1 MSSRDLPSF
10 LLMQNPIQDYDWGS
24 HDALTALFGI
34 PNPTGKPQAELW
46 MGAHP
51 NGCSEVTLAGRVQK
65 LSVVIDAAPA
75 AALGEAT
82 RARFGSLPFLF
93 KVLCA
98 EKALSIQ
105 VHPSKAQAEAGFARE
120 EAAGIDPKA
129 SNRNY
134 KDPNHKPELVFALT
148 PYQAMNGF
156 RAIPAILALF
166 ERIKLASIADLVA
179 ALATNQNEGGLQ
191 HFFHQLLILT
201 GARKEAA
208 LAALQAYATD
218 HQDEETFALITSLA
232 AQYPGD
238 VGLFSPLL
246 LNVVTLKPG
255 QAMFLDACTPH
266 AYVRGTG
273 LEIMAN
279 SDNVLRAGLTPK
291 YIDVAELLDCTRCQP
306 KPDDQI
312 LLAPRCE
319 GMTGNTVQHFDVPVP
334 DFTFSVYP
342 AGEHALTTASAEI
355 LFAIDGTVTLKQGGE
370 TLRLEKGQSAFVP
383 AATGHYQL
391 LAEGRVARA
400 GNRCQDVPPAQ
411 VSMTA

>member
-1 MSSRDLPSF
+1 MSSSDLPSF
-10 LLMQNPIQDYDWGS
+10 LLMQNPIQGYDWGS
-24 HDALTALFGI
+24 HDSLTTLFGI
-34 PNPTGKPQAELW
+34 ANPQGKPQAELW

-51 NGCSEVTLAGRVQK
+51 NGCSDVVVAGQTQK
-65 LSVVIDAAPA
+65 LSTLIERAPA
-75 AALGEAT
+75 AVLGEAT
-82 RARFGSLPFLF
+82 LARFGSLPFLF

-105 VHPSKAQAEAGFARE
+105 VHPSKAQAETGFAKE
-120 EAAGIDPKA
+120 EAAGIDAKA
-129 SNRNY
+129 ANRNY

-166 ERIKLASIADLVA
+166 ERVNLAVIAELTA
-179 ALATNQNEGGLQ
+179 ALAASQNEAGLQ
-191 HFFHQLLILT
+191 HFFHQLLVLE
-201 GARKEAA
+201 GARKEEA
-208 LAALQAYATD
+208 LAGLLAFASE

-291 YIDVAELLDCTRCQP
+291 YIDVTELLDCTRCLA

-312 LLAPRCE
+312 LLAPHVE
-319 GMTGNTVQHFDVPVP
+319 GMVQHFEVPVP

-342 AGEHALTTASAEI
+342 AGEHQLTTTSAEI
-355 LFAIDGTVTLKQGGE
+355 LFAIDATVILKRGDE
-370 TLRLEKGQSAFVP
+370 TLRLEKGQSAFIP
-383 AATGHYQL
+383 AATGSYQL

-400 GNRCQDVPPAQ
+400 GNR
-411 VSMTA
+411 S

>member
-10 LLMQNPIQDYDWGS
+10 LLMQNPIQGYDWGS
-24 HDALTALFGI
+24 HDALTTLFGI
-34 PNPTGKPQAELW
+34 PNPAGKPQAELW

-51 NGCSEVTLAGRVQK
+51 NGCSEVTLAGDVQK
-65 LSVVIDAAPA
+65 LSTLIESAPA
-75 AALGEAT
+75 AVLGDAT
-82 RARFGSLPFLF
+82 VARFGSLPFLF

-105 VHPSKAQAEAGFARE
+105 VHPSKAQAEAGFAKE
-120 EAAGIDPKA
+120 EAAGIDIKA
-129 SNRNY
+129 ANRNY

-166 ERIKLASIADLVA
+166 DAMALPALAELTA
-179 ALATNQNEGGLQ
+179 ALRQSQDEAGLQ
-191 HFFHQLLILT
+191 HFFHQMLILD
-201 GARKEAA
+201 GARKEEA
-208 LAALQAYATD
+208 LTGLLAYAAAR
-218 HQDEETFALITSLA
+218 QDDETFALITSLA

-246 LNVVTLKPG
+246 LNVVTLQPG
-255 QAMFLDACTPH
+255 QAMYLDACTPH

-291 YIDVAELLDCTRCQP
+291 YIDVAELLDCTRFVA

-312 LLAPRCE
+312 LLDPSVDSA
-319 GMTGNTVQHFDVPVP
+319 VQHFRVPVP

-342 AGEHALTTASAEI
+342 AGGHQLITTSAEI
-355 LFAIDGTVTLKQGGE
+355 LFAIDDTVTLQQGE
-370 TLRLEKGQSAFVP
+370 QSLRLEKGQSAFVP
-383 AATGHYQL
+383 AATGSYHL

-400 GNRCQDVPPAQ
+400 GNRC
-411 VSMTA
+411 

>member
-10 LLMQNPIQDYDWGS
+10 LLMQNPIQGYDWGS
-24 HDALTALFGI
+24 HDALTTLFGI
-34 PNPTGKPQAELW
+34 PNPAGKPQAELW

-51 NGCSEVTLAGRVQK
+51 NGCSEVTLAGNVQR
-65 LSVVIDAAPA
+65 LSTLIERAPA
-75 AALGEAT
+75 AVLGDAT
-82 RARFGSLPFLF
+82 VARFGSLPFLF

-105 VHPSKAQAEAGFARE
+105 VHPSKAQAEAGFAKE

-129 SNRNY
+129 ANRNY

-166 ERIKLASIADLVA
+166 DRMGLP
-179 ALATNQNEGGLQ
+179 ALAELTEALRQSQDEAGLQ
-191 HFFHQLLILT
+191 HFFHQLLVLEGT
-201 GARKEAA
+201 RKDEA
-208 LAALQAYATD
+208 LVGLLAYAAQ

-246 LNVVTLKPG
+246 LNVVTLQPG

-291 YIDVAELLDCTRCQP
+291 YIDVAELLDCTRCLP

-312 LLAPRCE
+312 LLAPHLE
-319 GMTGNTVQHFDVPVP
+319 GAVQHFEVPVP

-355 LFAIDGTVTLKQGGE
+355 LFAIDGTVTLQQGE
-370 TLRLEKGQSAFVP
+370 QSLRLEKGQSAFVP
-383 AATGHYQL
+383 AATGHYRL

-400 GNRCQDVPPAQ
+400 GNRC
-411 VSMTA
+411 

>member
-10 LLMQNPIQDYDWGS
+10 LSMQNPIQGYDWGS
-24 HDALTALFGI
+24 HDALTTLFGI
-34 PNPTGKPQAELW
+34 PNPAGKPQAELW

-51 NGCSEVTLAGRVQK
+51 NGCSEVVLAGQTQK
-65 LSVVIDAAPA
+65 LSTLIESAPA
-75 AALGEAT
+75 AVLGEAT
-82 RARFGSLPFLF
+82 QTRFGSLPFLF

-105 VHPSKAQAEAGFARE
+105 VHPSKAQAEAGFAKE
-120 EAAGIDPKA
+120 EAAGISPKA
-129 SNRNY
+129 ANRNY

-166 ERIKLASIADLVA
+166 ERVKLPALAELVA
-179 ALATNQNEGGLQ
+179 ALAASQNEAGLQ
-191 HFFHQLLILT
+191 HFFHQLLVLE
-201 GARKEAA
+201 GARKEEA
-208 LAALQAYATD
+208 LAGLLAFAAT

-246 LNVVTLKPG
+246 LNVVTLQPG
-255 QAMFLDACTPH
+255 QAMYLDACTPH

-291 YIDVAELLDCTRCQP
+291 YIDVAELLDCTRCLP

-312 LLAPRCE
+312 LLAPRQE
-319 GMTGNTVQHFDVPVP
+319 GAVQHFEVPVP

-342 AGEHALTTASAEI
+342 AGEHQLTTASAEI
-355 LFAIDGTVTLKQGGE
+355 LFAIDEAVILKRGDD
-370 TLRLEKGQSAFVP
+370 TLRLEKGQSAFIP
-383 AATGHYQL
+383 AATGRYQL

-400 GNRCQDVPPAQ
+400 GNRC
-411 VSMTA
+411 

>member
-10 LLMQNPIQDYDWGS
+10 LSMQNPIQGYDWGS
-24 HDALTALFGI
+24 HDALTTLFGI
-34 PNPTGKPQAELW
+34 PNPAGKPQAELW

-51 NGCSEVTLAGRVQK
+51 NGCSEVVLAGQAQK
-65 LSVVIDAAPA
+65 LSTLIENTPA
-75 AALGEAT
+75 AVLGEAT
-82 RARFGSLPFLF
+82 QARFGSLPFLF

-105 VHPSKAQAEAGFARE
+105 VHPSKAQAEAGFAKE
-120 EAAGIDPKA
+120 EAAGISSKA
-129 SNRNY
+129 ANRNY

-166 ERIKLASIADLVA
+166 ERIKLSALAELVA
-179 ALATNQNEGGLQ
+179 ALAASQNEAGLQ
-191 HFFHQLLILT
+191 HFFHQLLVLE
-201 GARKEAA
+201 GARKEEA
-208 LAALQAYATD
+208 LAGLLAYAGE

-246 LNVVTLKPG
+246 LNVVTLQPG
-255 QAMFLDACTPH
+255 QAMYLDACTPH

-291 YIDVAELLDCTRCQP
+291 YIDVAELLACTR
-306 KPDDQI
+306 
-312 LLAPRCE
+312 
-319 GMTGNTVQHFDVPVP
+319 
-334 DFTFSVYP
+334 
-342 AGEHALTTASAEI
+342 
-355 LFAIDGTVTLKQGGE
+355 
-370 TLRLEKGQSAFVP
+370 
-383 AATGHYQL
+383 
-391 LAEGRVARA
+391 
-400 GNRCQDVPPAQ
+400 
-411 VSMTA
+411 

>member
-10 LLMQNPIQDYDWGS
+10 LLMQNPIQGYDWGS
-24 HDALTALFGI
+24 HDALTTLFGI
-34 PNPTGKPQAELW
+34 PNPAGKPQAELW

-51 NGCSEVTLAGRVQK
+51 NGCSEVVLAGDVQK
-65 LSVVIDAAPA
+65 LSTLRERAPA
-75 AALGEAT
+75 AVLGEAT
-82 RARFGSLPFLF
+82 QARFGSLPFLF

-120 EAAGIDPKA
+120 EAAGIDIKA

-166 ERIKLASIADLVA
+166 ERVKLATIADLVA
-179 ALATNQNEGGLQ
+179 ALAANQNEAGLQ

-201 GARKEAA
+201 GPRKEDA
-208 LAALQAYATD
+208 LAGLLAYAAA
-218 HQDEETFALITSLA
+218 HQDEETFALVTSLA

-246 LNVVTLKPG
+246 LNVVTLQPG
-255 QAMFLDACTPH
+255 QAMYLDACTPH

-291 YIDVAELLDCTRCQP
+291 YIDVAELLDCTRCLA

-312 LLAPRCE
+312 LLSPRME
-319 GMTGNTVQHFDVPVP
+319 GAVQHYDVPVP

-355 LFAIDGTVTLKQGGE
+355 LFAIDGTVILQQGKQS
-370 TLRLEKGQSAFVP
+370 LRLEKGQSAFIP
-383 AATGHYQL
+383 ATTGSYQL

-400 GNRCQDVPPAQ
+400 GNRC
-411 VSMTA
+411 

>member
-1 MSSRDLPSF
+1 MSSSDLPSF
-10 LLMQNPIQDYDWGS
+10 LLMQNPIQGYDWGS
-24 HDALTALFGI
+24 HDSLTTLFGI
-34 PNPTGKPQAELW
+34 PNPQDKPQAELW

-51 NGCSEVTLAGRVQK
+51 NGCSEVTLAGSVQK
-65 LSVVIDAAPA
+65 LSSVIDRAPA
-75 AALGEAT
+75 SALGEAT
-82 RARFGSLPFLF
+82 LARFGSLPFLF

-105 VHPSKAQAEAGFARE
+105 VHPSKAQAEAGFAKE
-120 EAAGIDPKA
+120 EAAGIDIKA

-166 ERIKLASIADLVA
+166 ERVNLAAITDLTA
-179 ALATNQNEGGLQ
+179 ALAASQNEAGLQ
-191 HFFHQLLILT
+191 HFFHQLLVLE
-201 GARKEAA
+201 GARKEEA
-208 LAALQAYATD
+208 LAGLLTYAAA

-246 LNVVTLKPG
+246 LNVVTLEPG

-291 YIDVAELLDCTRCQP
+291 YIDVAELLDCTRCLP

-312 LLAPRCE
+312 LLSPRCD
-319 GMTGNTVQHFDVPVP
+319 GAVQHFDVPVL

-342 AGEHALTTASAEI
+342 AGEHQLTTTSAEI
-355 LFAIDGTVTLKQGGE
+355 LFAIDDTVTLKQGE
-370 TLRLEKGQSAFVP
+370 QSLRLEKGQSAFIP
-383 AATGHYQL
+383 AATGSYQL

-400 GNRCQDVPPAQ
+400 GNR
-411 VSMTA
+411 S

>member
-10 LLMQNPIQDYDWGS
+10 LLMQNPIQGYDWGS
-24 HDALTALFGI
+24 HDALTTLFGI
-34 PNPTGKPQAELW
+34 PNPAGKPQAELW

-51 NGCSEVTLAGRVQK
+51 NGCSEVVLAGDVQK
-65 LSVVIDAAPA
+65 LSTLINSAPA
-75 AALGEAT
+75 AVLGDAT
-82 RARFGSLPFLF
+82 QARFGSLPFLF

-120 EAAGIDPKA
+120 EAAGIDIKA

-166 ERIKLASIADLVA
+166 ERVKLATIADLVA
-179 ALATNQNEGGLQ
+179 ALAANQHEAGLQ

-201 GARKEAA
+201 GPRKEEA
-208 LAALQAYATD
+208 LAGLLAYAAA
-218 HQDEETFALITSLA
+218 HQDEETFALVTSLA

-246 LNVVTLKPG
+246 LNVVTLQPG
-255 QAMFLDACTPH
+255 QAMYLDACTPH

-291 YIDVAELLDCTRCQP
+291 YIDVAELLDCTRCLP

-312 LLAPRCE
+312 LLSPRME
-319 GMTGNTVQHFDVPVP
+319 GAVQHYDVPVP

-355 LFAIDGTVTLKQGGE
+355 LFTIDGTVILQQGKQS
-370 TLRLEKGQSAFVP
+370 LRLEKGQSAFIP
-383 AATGHYQL
+383 ATTGSYQL

-400 GNRCQDVPPAQ
+400 GNRC
-411 VSMTA
+411 

>member
-10 LLMQNPIQDYDWGS
+10 LLMQNPIQGYDWGS
-24 HDALTALFGI
+24 HDALTTLFGI
-34 PNPTGKPQAELW
+34 PNPAGKPQAELW

-51 NGCSEVTLAGRVQK
+51 NGCSEVTLAGDVQK
-65 LSVVIDAAPA
+65 LSTLIESAPDAV
-75 AALGEAT
+75 LGDAT
-82 RARFGSLPFLF
+82 VARFGSLPFLF

-105 VHPSKAQAEAGFARE
+105 VHPSKAQAEAGFAKE
-120 EAAGIDPKA
+120 EAAGIDIKA
-129 SNRNY
+129 ANRNY

-166 ERIKLASIADLVA
+166 DAMALPALAELTA
-179 ALATNQNEGGLQ
+179 ALRQSQDEAGLQ
-191 HFFHQLLILT
+191 HFFHQMLILD

-208 LAALQAYATD
+208 LAGLLAYAAARPD
-218 HQDEETFALITSLA
+218 DETFALITSLA

-255 QAMFLDACTPH
+255 QAMYLDACTPH

-291 YIDVAELLDCTRCQP
+291 YIDVVELLDCTRCLP

-312 LLAPRCE
+312 LLAPHLE
-319 GMTGNTVQHFDVPVP
+319 GAVQHFEVPVP

-355 LFAIDGTVTLKQGGE
+355 LFAIDGTVTLQQGE
-370 TLRLEKGQSAFVP
+370 QSLRLEKGQSAFVP
-383 AATGHYQL
+383 AATGSYQL

-400 GNRCQDVPPAQ
+400 GNRC
-411 VSMTA
+411 

>member
-1 MSSRDLPSF
+1 MSSSDLPSF
-10 LLMQNPIQDYDWGS
+10 LLMQNPIQGYDWGS
-24 HDALTALFGI
+24 HDSLTTLFGI
-34 PNPTGKPQAELW
+34 PNPQGKPQAELW

-51 NGCSEVTLAGRVQK
+51 NGCSEVTLAGSMQK
-65 LSVVIDAAPA
+65 LSTVIDRAPA
-75 AALGEAT
+75 TVLGEAT
-82 RARFGSLPFLF
+82 LARFGSLPFLF

-105 VHPSKAQAEAGFARE
+105 VHPSKAQAEAGFAKE
-120 EAAGIDPKA
+120 EAAGIDIKA

-166 ERIKLASIADLVA
+166 EQVNLATIADLTA
-179 ALATNQNEGGLQ
+179 ALAASQNEAGLQ
-191 HFFHQLLILT
+191 HFFHQLLVLE
-201 GARKEAA
+201 GARKDEA
-208 LAALQAYATD
+208 LEGLLTYAAA

-246 LNVVTLKPG
+246 LNVVTLEPG

-291 YIDVAELLDCTRCQP
+291 YIDVAELLDCTRCLP

-312 LLAPRCE
+312 LLSPRCD
-319 GMTGNTVQHFDVPVP
+319 GAVQHFEVPVP

-342 AGEHALTTASAEI
+342 AGEHQLTTASAEI
-355 LFAIDGTVTLKQGGE
+355 LFAIDDTVTLKQGE
-370 TLRLEKGQSAFVP
+370 QSLRLEKGQSAFIP
-383 AATGHYQL
+383 AATGNYQL

-400 GNRCQDVPPAQ
+400 GNRC
-411 VSMTA
+411 

>member
-10 LLMQNPIQDYDWGS
+10 LLMQNPIQGYDWGS
-24 HDALTALFGI
+24 HDALTTLFGI
-34 PNPTGKPQAELW
+34 PNPAGKPQAELW

-51 NGCSEVTLAGRVQK
+51 NGCSEVTLAGNVQR
-65 LSVVIDAAPA
+65 LSTLIERAPA
-75 AALGEAT
+75 AVLGDAT
-82 RARFGSLPFLF
+82 VARFGSLPFLF

-105 VHPSKAQAEAGFARE
+105 VHPSKAQAEAGFAKE

-129 SNRNY
+129 ANRNY

-166 ERIKLASIADLVA
+166 GRMGLP
-179 ALATNQNEGGLQ
+179 ALAELTEALRQSQDEAGLQ
-191 HFFHQLLILT
+191 HFFHQLLVLEGT
-201 GARKEAA
+201 RKEEA
-208 LAALQAYATD
+208 LAGLLAYAAA

-246 LNVVTLKPG
+246 LNVVTLQPG
-255 QAMFLDACTPH
+255 QAMYLDACTPH

-291 YIDVAELLDCTRCQP
+291 YIDVAELLDCTRCLP

-312 LLAPRCE
+312 LLAPHLD
-319 GMTGNTVQHFDVPVP
+319 GAVQHFEVPVP

-355 LFAIDGTVTLKQGGE
+355 LFAIDGTVTLQQGE
-370 TLRLEKGQSAFVP
+370 QSLRLEKGQSAFVP
-383 AATGHYQL
+383 AATGHYRL

-400 GNRCQDVPPAQ
+400 GNRC
-411 VSMTA
+411 

>member
-10 LLMQNPIQDYDWGS
+10 LSMQNPIQGYDWGS
-24 HDALTALFGI
+24 HDALTTLFGI
-34 PNPTGKPQAELW
+34 PNPAGKPQAELW

-51 NGCSEVTLAGRVQK
+51 NGCSEVVLAGQAQK
-65 LSVVIDAAPA
+65 LSTLIENTPA
-75 AALGEAT
+75 AVLGEAT
-82 RARFGSLPFLF
+82 QARFGSLPFLF

-105 VHPSKAQAEAGFARE
+105 VHPSKAQAEAGFAKE
-120 EAAGIDPKA
+120 EAAGISPKA
-129 SNRNY
+129 ANRNY

-166 ERIKLASIADLVA
+166 ERVKLPALAELVA
-179 ALATNQNEGGLQ
+179 ALAASQNEAGLQ
-191 HFFHQLLILT
+191 HFFHQLLVLE
-201 GARKEAA
+201 GARKEEA
-208 LAALQAYATD
+208 LAGLLAFAAA

-246 LNVVTLKPG
+246 LNVVTLQPG
-255 QAMFLDACTPH
+255 QAMYLDACTPH

-291 YIDVAELLDCTRCQP
+291 YIDVAELLDCTRCLP

-312 LLAPRCE
+312 LLAPRME
-319 GMTGNTVQHFDVPVP
+319 GAVQHFEVPVP

-342 AGEHALTTASAEI
+342 AGEHQLTTASAEI
-355 LFAIDGTVTLKQGGE
+355 LFAIDEAVILKRGDD
-370 TLRLEKGQSAFVP
+370 TLRLEKGQSAFIP
-383 AATGHYQL
+383 AATGRYQL

-400 GNRCQDVPPAQ
+400 GNRC
-411 VSMTA
+411 

>member
-1 MSSRDLPSF
+1 
-10 LLMQNPIQDYDWGS
+10 MQNPIQGYDWGS
-24 HDALTALFGI
+24 HDALTTLFGI
-34 PNPTGKPQAELW
+34 PNPAGKPQAELW

-51 NGCSEVTLAGRVQK
+51 NGCSEVVLAGDVQK
-65 LSVVIDAAPA
+65 LSTLINSAPA
-75 AALGEAT
+75 AVLGDAT
-82 RARFGSLPFLF
+82 QARFGSLPFLF

-120 EAAGIDPKA
+120 EAAGIDIKA

-166 ERIKLASIADLVA
+166 ERVKLATIADLVA
-179 ALATNQNEGGLQ
+179 ALAANQNEAGLQ

-201 GARKEAA
+201 GPRKEDA
-208 LAALQAYATD
+208 LAGLLAYAAA
-218 HQDEETFALITSLA
+218 HQDEETFALVTSLA

-246 LNVVTLKPG
+246 LNVVTLQPG
-255 QAMFLDACTPH
+255 QAMYLDACTPH

-291 YIDVAELLDCTRCQP
+291 YIDVAELLDCTRCLA

-312 LLAPRCE
+312 LLSPRME
-319 GMTGNTVQHFDVPVP
+319 GAVQHYDVPVP

-355 LFAIDGTVTLKQGGE
+355 LFAIDGTVILQQGKQS
-370 TLRLEKGQSAFVP
+370 LRLEKGQSAFIP
-383 AATGHYQL
+383 ATTGSYQL

-400 GNRCQDVPPAQ
+400 GNRC
-411 VSMTA
+411 

>member
-1 MSSRDLPSF
+1 MSSSVLPSF
-10 LLMQNPIQDYDWGS
+10 LLMQNPIQGYDWGS
-24 HDALTALFGI
+24 HDSLTTLFGI
-34 PNPTGKPQAELW
+34 PNPEGKPQAELW

-51 NGCSEVTLAGRVQK
+51 NGCSEITCGDQVQK
-65 LSVVIDAAPA
+65 LSTLIDSAPA
-75 AALGEAT
+75 AVLGEAT
-82 RARFGSLPFLF
+82 LARFGSLPFLF

-105 VHPSKAQAEAGFARE
+105 VHPSKAQAETGFAKE

-129 SNRNY
+129 ANRNY

-156 RAIPAILALF
+156 RSIPAILVLF
-166 ERIKLASIADLVA
+166 ERVKLAAIADLTG
-179 ALATNQNEGGLQ
+179 ALATAHAANQGEAGLQ
-191 HFFHQLLILT
+191 HFFQQLLMLE
-201 GARKEAA
+201 GVRKEAA
-208 LAALQAYATD
+208 LTDLLAYANE

-246 LNVVTLKPG
+246 LNVVTLQPG

-291 YIDVAELLDCTRCQP
+291 YIDVAELLDCTRCLP

-312 LLAPRCE
+312 LLAPHRE
-319 GMTGNTVQHFDVPVP
+319 GAVQHFEVPVP

-355 LFAIDGTVTLKQGGE
+355 LFAIDGPVILKRGDN
-370 TLRLEKGQSAFVP
+370 TLRLEKGQSAFIP
-383 AATGHYQL
+383 AATGSYQL

-400 GNRCQDVPPAQ
+400 GNRY
-411 VSMTA
+411 

>member
-1 MSSRDLPSF
+1 MSCRDLPSLLPPF
-10 LLMQNPIQDYDWGS
+10 LLMKNPIQGYDWGS
-24 HDALTALFGI
+24 RDALTKLFGI
-34 PNPTGKPQAELW
+34 PNPDGKPQAELW

-51 NGCSEVTLAGRVQK
+51 NGCSEVQVNSGTQTLSALIGC
-65 LSVVIDAAPA
+65 DPA
-75 AALGEAT
+75 AALGEST
-82 RARFGSLPFLF
+82 LARFGSLPFLF

-105 VHPSKAQAEAGFARE
+105 VHPSKSQAELGFAKE
-120 EAAGIDPKA
+120 QAAGIDPKA
-129 SNRNY
+129 GNRNY

-166 ERIKLASIADLVA
+166 ERAKLAAIAALVADLA
-179 ALATNQNEGGLQ
+179 AAHAANQGEAGLQ
-191 HFFHQLLILT
+191 LFFHQLLILD
-201 GARKEAA
+201 GAPKEQA
-208 LAALQAYATD
+208 LAELLAFAAN
-218 HQDEETFALITSLA
+218 HQDEETFALVTSLSV
-232 AQYPGD
+232 QYPGD

-246 LNVVTLKPG
+246 LNVVTLQPG
-255 QAMFLDACTPH
+255 EAMFLDACTPH

-291 YIDVAELLDCTRCQP
+291 YIDVAELLDCTRCVA

-312 LLAPRCE
+312 LLSPRLE
-319 GMTGNTVQHFDVPVP
+319 GMTGNMVQHFDVPVP

-342 AGEHALTTASAEI
+342 AGEHQLTTVSAEI
-355 LFAIDGTVTLKQGGE
+355 LFAIDGTVTLKQGDNA
-370 TLRLEKGQSAFVP
+370 LRLDKGQSAFIP

-391 LAEGRVARA
+391 LSEGRVARA
-400 GNRCQDVPPAQ
+400 GNRC
-411 VSMTA
+411 

>member
-1 MSSRDLPSF
+1 MSSSDLPSF
-10 LLMQNPIQDYDWGS
+10 LLMQNPIQGYDWGS
-24 HDALTALFGI
+24 HDSLTTLFGI
-34 PNPTGKPQAELW
+34 ANPQGKPQAELW

-51 NGCSEVTLAGRVQK
+51 NGCSDVVVAGQTQK
-65 LSVVIDAAPA
+65 LSTLIDRAPA
-75 AALGEAT
+75 AVLGEAT
-82 RARFGSLPFLF
+82 LARFGSLPFLF

-105 VHPSKAQAEAGFARE
+105 VHPSKAQAEAGFAKE
-120 EAAGIDPKA
+120 EAAGIDAKA
-129 SNRNY
+129 ANRNY

-166 ERIKLASIADLVA
+166 ERVNLPAIAELTA
-179 ALATNQNEGGLQ
+179 ALAASQNEAGLQ
-191 HFFHQLLILT
+191 HFFHQLLVLE
-201 GARKEAA
+201 GARKEEA
-208 LAALQAYATD
+208 LAGLLAFASE

-291 YIDVAELLDCTRCQP
+291 YIDVAELLDCTRCLA

-312 LLAPRCE
+312 LLAPHVE
-319 GMTGNTVQHFDVPVP
+319 GTVQHFEVPVP

-342 AGEHALTTASAEI
+342 AGEHQLTTASAEI
-355 LFAIDGTVTLKQGGE
+355 LFAIDATVILKQGE
-370 TLRLEKGQSAFVP
+370 QSLRLEKGQSAFIP
-383 AATGHYQL
+383 AATGSYQL

-400 GNRCQDVPPAQ
+400 GNR
-411 VSMTA
+411 S

>member
-10 LLMQNPIQDYDWGS
+10 LLMQNPIQGYDWGS
-24 HDALTALFGI
+24 HDALTTLFGI
-34 PNPTGKPQAELW
+34 PNPAGKPQAELW

-51 NGCSEVTLAGRVQK
+51 NGCSEVTLAGDVQK
-65 LSVVIDAAPA
+65 LSTLIESAPA
-75 AALGEAT
+75 AVLGDAT
-82 RARFGSLPFLF
+82 VARFGSLPFLF

-105 VHPSKAQAEAGFARE
+105 VHPSKAQAEAGFAKE
-120 EAAGIDPKA
+120 EAAGIPIKA
-129 SNRNY
+129 GNRNY

-166 ERIKLASIADLVA
+166 ERVKLATIADLVA
-179 ALATNQNEGGLQ
+179 ALAANQHEAGLQ

-201 GARKEAA
+201 GPRKEDA
-208 LAALQAYATD
+208 LAGLLAYAAA
-218 HQDEETFALITSLA
+218 HQDEETFALVTSLA

-246 LNVVTLKPG
+246 LNVVTLQPG
-255 QAMFLDACTPH
+255 QAMYLDACTPH

-291 YIDVAELLDCTRCQP
+291 YIDVAELLDCTRCLA

-312 LLAPRCE
+312 LLSPRME
-319 GMTGNTVQHFDVPVP
+319 GAVQHYDVPVP

-355 LFAIDGTVTLKQGGE
+355 LFAIDGTVILQQGKQS
-370 TLRLEKGQSAFVP
+370 LRLEKGQSAFIP
-383 AATGHYQL
+383 AATGSYQL

-400 GNRCQDVPPAQ
+400 GNRC
-411 VSMTA
+411 

>member
-1 MSSRDLPSF
+1 MSSSDLPSF
-10 LLMQNPIQDYDWGS
+10 LLMQNPIQGYDWGS
-24 HDALTALFGI
+24 HDSLTTLFGI
-34 PNPTGKPQAELW
+34 PNPQSKPQAELW
-46 MGAHP
+46 MGTHP
-51 NGCSEVTLAGRVQK
+51 NGCSEVTLAGSAQK
-65 LSVVIDAAPA
+65 LSTLIDAAPA
-75 AALGEAT
+75 AALGDAT
-82 RARFGSLPFLF
+82 LARFGSLPFLF

-105 VHPSKAQAEAGFARE
+105 VHPSKAQAEAGFAKE
-120 EAAGIDPKA
+120 EAAGIDIKA

-156 RAIPAILALF
+156 RAIPAILTLFDRMALPA
-166 ERIKLASIADLVA
+166 LADLTA
-179 ALATNQNEGGLQ
+179 ALRQSQDEAGLQ
-191 HFFHQLLILT
+191 HFFHQLLILC
-201 GARKEAA
+201 GERKDEA
-208 LAALQAYATD
+208 LAGLLAYAAA

-246 LNVVTLKPG
+246 LNVVTLQPG

-291 YIDVAELLDCTRCQP
+291 YIDVAELLDCTRCLP

-312 LLAPRCE
+312 LLAPRCD
-319 GMTGNTVQHFDVPVP
+319 GAVQHFDVPVP

-342 AGEHALTTASAEI
+342 AGEHQLTTASAEI
-355 LFAIDGTVTLKQGGE
+355 LFAIDGTVILKQGE
-370 TLRLEKGQSAFVP
+370 QSLRLEKGQSAFIP
-383 AATGHYQL
+383 AATGSYQL

-400 GNRCQDVPPAQ
+400 GNRC
-411 VSMTA
+411 

>member
-10 LLMQNPIQDYDWGS
+10 LSMQNPIQGYDWGS
-24 HDALTALFGI
+24 HDALTTLFGI
-34 PNPTGKPQAELW
+34 PNPAGKPQAELW

-51 NGCSEVTLAGRVQK
+51 NGCSEVVLAGQAQK
-65 LSVVIDAAPA
+65 LSTLIERAPA
-75 AALGEAT
+75 AVLGEAT
-82 RARFGSLPFLF
+82 QTRFGSLPFLF

-105 VHPSKAQAEAGFARE
+105 VHPSKAQAEAGFAKE
-120 EAAGIDPKA
+120 EAAGISPKA
-129 SNRNY
+129 ANRNY

-166 ERIKLASIADLVA
+166 ERVKLPALAELVA
-179 ALATNQNEGGLQ
+179 ALAASQNEAGLQ
-191 HFFHQLLILT
+191 HFFHQLLVLE
-201 GARKEAA
+201 GARKEEA
-208 LAALQAYATD
+208 LAGLLAFAAK

-246 LNVVTLKPG
+246 LNVVTLQPG
-255 QAMFLDACTPH
+255 QAMYLDACTPH

-291 YIDVAELLDCTRCQP
+291 YIDVAELLDCTRCLP

-312 LLAPRCE
+312 LLAPRQE
-319 GMTGNTVQHFDVPVP
+319 GAVQHFEVPVP

-342 AGEHALTTASAEI
+342 AGEHQLTTASAEI
-355 LFAIDGTVTLKQGGE
+355 LFAIDEAVILKRGDD
-370 TLRLEKGQSAFVP
+370 TLRLEKGQSAFIP
-383 AATGHYQL
+383 AATGRYQL

-400 GNRCQDVPPAQ
+400 GNRC
-411 VSMTA
+411 

>member
-10 LLMQNPIQDYDWGS
+10 LSMQNPIQGYDWGS
-24 HDALTALFGI
+24 HDALTTLFGI
-34 PNPTGKPQAELW
+34 PNPAGKPQAELW

-51 NGCSEVTLAGRVQK
+51 NGCSEVVLAGQAQK
-65 LSVVIDAAPA
+65 LSTLIENAPA
-75 AALGEAT
+75 AVLGEAT
-82 RARFGSLPFLF
+82 QARFGSLPFLF

-105 VHPSKAQAEAGFARE
+105 VHPSKAQAEAGFAKE
-120 EAAGIDPKA
+120 EAAGISPKA
-129 SNRNY
+129 ANRNY

-166 ERIKLASIADLVA
+166 ERVKLPALAELVA
-179 ALATNQNEGGLQ
+179 TLAASQNEAGLQ
-191 HFFHQLLILT
+191 HFFHQLLVLE
-201 GARKEAA
+201 GVRKEEA
-208 LAALQAYATD
+208 LAGLLAYAGQ

-246 LNVVTLKPG
+246 LNVVTLQPG
-255 QAMFLDACTPH
+255 QAMYLDACTPH

-291 YIDVAELLDCTRCQP
+291 YIDVAELLDCTRCLP

-312 LLAPRCE
+312 LLAPRME
-319 GMTGNTVQHFDVPVP
+319 GAVQHFEVPVP

-342 AGEHALTTASAEI
+342 AGEHQLTTASAEI
-355 LFAIDGTVTLKQGGE
+355 LFAIDEAVILKRGDD
-370 TLRLEKGQSAFVP
+370 TLRLEKGQSAFIP
-383 AATGHYQL
+383 AATGRYQL

-400 GNRCQDVPPAQ
+400 GNRC
-411 VSMTA
+411 

>member
-10 LLMQNPIQDYDWGS
+10 LLMQNPIQGYDWGS
-24 HDALTALFGI
+24 HDALTTLFGI
-34 PNPTGKPQAELW
+34 PNPAGKPQAELW

-51 NGCSEVTLAGRVQK
+51 NGCSEVVLAGDVQK
-65 LSVVIDAAPA
+65 LSTLIERAPA
-75 AALGEAT
+75 AVLGDAT
-82 RARFGSLPFLF
+82 VARFGSLPFLF

-120 EAAGIDPKA
+120 EAAGIDIKA

-166 ERIKLASIADLVA
+166 ERVKLATIADLVA
-179 ALATNQNEGGLQ
+179 ALAANQNEAGLQ

-201 GARKEAA
+201 GPRKEDA
-208 LAALQAYATD
+208 LAGLLAYAAA
-218 HQDEETFALITSLA
+218 HQDEETFALVTSLA

-246 LNVVTLKPG
+246 LNVVTLQPG
-255 QAMFLDACTPH
+255 QAMYLDACTPH

-291 YIDVAELLDCTRCQP
+291 YIDVAELLDCTRCLA

-312 LLAPRCE
+312 LLSPRME
-319 GMTGNTVQHFDVPVP
+319 GAVQHYDVPVP

-355 LFAIDGTVTLKQGGE
+355 LLAIDDTVILQQGKQS
-370 TLRLEKGQSAFVP
+370 LRLDKGQSAFIP
-383 AATGHYQL
+383 AATGSYQL

-400 GNRCQDVPPAQ
+400 GNRC
-411 VSMTA
+411 

>member
-10 LLMQNPIQDYDWGS
+10 LLMQNPIQGYDWGS
-24 HDALTALFGI
+24 HDALTTLFGI
-34 PNPTGKPQAELW
+34 PNPAGKPQAELW

-51 NGCSEVTLAGRVQK
+51 NGCSEVTLAGDVQK
-65 LSVVIDAAPA
+65 LSTLIESAPA
-75 AALGEAT
+75 AVLGDAT
-82 RARFGSLPFLF
+82 VARFGSLPFLF

-105 VHPSKAQAEAGFARE
+105 VHPSKAQAEAGFAKE
-120 EAAGIDPKA
+120 EAAGISPKA
-129 SNRNY
+129 ANRNY

-166 ERIKLASIADLVA
+166 DAMALPALAELTA
-179 ALATNQNEGGLQ
+179 ALRQSQDEAGLQ
-191 HFFHQLLILT
+191 HFFHQMLILD
-201 GARKEAA
+201 GARKEEA
-208 LAALQAYATD
+208 LTSLLAYAAAR
-218 HQDEETFALITSLA
+218 QDDETFALITSLA

-255 QAMFLDACTPH
+255 QAMYLDACTPH

-291 YIDVAELLDCTRCQP
+291 YIDVAELLDCTRFVA

-312 LLAPRCE
+312 LLDPSVDSE
-319 GMTGNTVQHFDVPVP
+319 VQHFRVPVP

-342 AGEHALTTASAEI
+342 AGGHQLITTSAEI
-355 LFAIDGTVTLKQGGE
+355 LFAIDGTVTLQQGE
-370 TLRLEKGQSAFVP
+370 QSLRLEKGQSAFVP
-383 AATGHYQL
+383 AATGSYHL

-400 GNRCQDVPPAQ
+400 GNRC
-411 VSMTA
+411 

>member
-10 LLMQNPIQDYDWGS
+10 LSMQNPIQGYDWGS
-24 HDALTALFGI
+24 HDALTTLFGI
-34 PNPTGKPQAELW
+34 PNPAGKPQAELW

-51 NGCSEVTLAGRVQK
+51 NGCSEVVLAGQAQK
-65 LSVVIDAAPA
+65 LSTLIESAPA
-75 AALGEAT
+75 AVLGDAT
-82 RARFGSLPFLF
+82 QTRFGSLPFLF

-105 VHPSKAQAEAGFARE
+105 VHPSKAQAEAGFAKE
-120 EAAGIDPKA
+120 EAAGISPTA
-129 SNRNY
+129 ANRNY

-166 ERIKLASIADLVA
+166 ERVKLPALAELVA
-179 ALATNQNEGGLQ
+179 ALAASQNEAGLQ
-191 HFFHQLLILT
+191 HFFHQLLVLE
-201 GARKEAA
+201 GARKEEALTGLLAFAA
-208 LAALQAYATD
+208 A

-232 AQYPGD
+232 AQYQGD

-246 LNVVTLKPG
+246 LNVVTLQPG
-255 QAMFLDACTPH
+255 QAMYLDACTPH

-291 YIDVAELLDCTRCQP
+291 YIDVAELLDCTRFVA

-312 LLAPRCE
+312 LLAPRVE
-319 GMTGNTVQHFDVPVP
+319 GAVQHFEVPVP

-342 AGEHALTTASAEI
+342 AGEHQLTTASAEI
-355 LFAIDGTVTLKQGGE
+355 LFAIDEAVTLKRGDD
-370 TLRLEKGQSAFVP
+370 TLRLEKGQSAFIPV
-383 AATGHYQL
+383 ATGRYQL

-400 GNRCQDVPPAQ
+400 GNRC
-411 VSMTA
+411 

>member
-10 LLMQNPIQDYDWGS
+10 LLMQNPIQGYDWGS
-24 HDALTALFGI
+24 HDALTTLFGI
-34 PNPTGKPQAELW
+34 PNPAGKPQAELW

-51 NGCSEVTLAGRVQK
+51 NGCSEVTLAGNVQR
-65 LSVVIDAAPA
+65 LSTLIERAPA
-75 AALGEAT
+75 AVLGDAT
-82 RARFGSLPFLF
+82 VARFGSLPFLF

-105 VHPSKAQAEAGFARE
+105 VHPSKAQAEAGFAKE

-129 SNRNY
+129 ANRNY

-166 ERIKLASIADLVA
+166 DRMGLP
-179 ALATNQNEGGLQ
+179 ALTELTEALRQSQDEAGLQ
-191 HFFHQLLILT
+191 HFFHQLLVLEGT
-201 GARKEAA
+201 RKDEA
-208 LAALQAYATD
+208 LAGLLAYAAQ

-246 LNVVTLKPG
+246 LNVVTLQPG
-255 QAMFLDACTPH
+255 QAMYLDACTPH

-291 YIDVAELLDCTRCQP
+291 YIDVAELLDCTRCLP

-312 LLAPRCE
+312 LLAPHLD
-319 GMTGNTVQHFDVPVP
+319 GAVQHFEVPVP

-355 LFAIDGTVTLKQGGE
+355 LFAIDGTVILQQGE
-370 TLRLEKGQSAFVP
+370 QSLRLEKGQSGFVP
-383 AATGHYQL
+383 AATGHYRL

-400 GNRCQDVPPAQ
+400 GNRC
-411 VSMTA
+411 

>member
-1 MSSRDLPSF
+1 MSSSDLPSF
-10 LLMQNPIQDYDWGS
+10 LLMQNPIQGYDWGS
-24 HDALTALFGI
+24 HDSLTTLFGI
-34 PNPTGKPQAELW
+34 ANPQGKPQAELW

-51 NGCSEVTLAGRVQK
+51 NGCSDVVVAGQTQK
-65 LSVVIDAAPA
+65 LSTLIERAPA
-75 AALGEAT
+75 AVLGEAT
-82 RARFGSLPFLF
+82 LTRFGSLPFLF

-105 VHPSKAQAEAGFARE
+105 VHPSKAQAEAGFAKE
-120 EAAGIDPKA
+120 EAAGIDAKA
-129 SNRNY
+129 ANRNY

-166 ERIKLASIADLVA
+166 ERVNLPAIAELTADLA
-179 ALATNQNEGGLQ
+179 ASQNEAGLQ
-191 HFFHQLLILT
+191 HFFHQLLVLE
-201 GARKEAA
+201 GARKEET
-208 LAALQAYATD
+208 LAGLLAFASE

-291 YIDVAELLDCTRCQP
+291 YIDVTELLDCTRCLA

-312 LLAPRCE
+312 LLAPHVE
-319 GMTGNTVQHFDVPVP
+319 GMVQHFEVPVP

-342 AGEHALTTASAEI
+342 AGEHQLTTTSAEI
-355 LFAIDGTVTLKQGGE
+355 LFAIDATVILKRGDE
-370 TLRLEKGQSAFVP
+370 TLRLEKGQSAFIP
-383 AATGHYQL
+383 AATGSYQL

-400 GNRCQDVPPAQ
+400 GNR
-411 VSMTA
+411 S

>member
-10 LLMQNPIQDYDWGS
+10 LSMQNPIQGYDWGS
-24 HDALTALFGI
+24 HDALTTLFGI
-34 PNPTGKPQAELW
+34 PNPAGKPQAELW

-51 NGCSEVTLAGRVQK
+51 NGCSEVVLAGQTQK
-65 LSVVIDAAPA
+65 LSTLIERDPA
-75 AALGEAT
+75 AVLGEAT
-82 RARFGSLPFLF
+82 QTRFGSLPFLF

-105 VHPSKAQAEAGFARE
+105 VHPSKAQAEAGFAKE
-120 EAAGIDPKA
+120 EAAGISPKA
-129 SNRNY
+129 ANRNY

-166 ERIKLASIADLVA
+166 ERVKLPALAELVA
-179 ALATNQNEGGLQ
+179 ALAASQNEAGLQ
-191 HFFHQLLILT
+191 HFFHQLLVLE
-201 GARKEAA
+201 GARKEEA
-208 LAALQAYATD
+208 LAGLQAFAAK

-246 LNVVTLKPG
+246 LNVVTLQPG
-255 QAMFLDACTPH
+255 QAMYLDACTPH

-291 YIDVAELLDCTRCQP
+291 YIDVAELLDCTRCLP

-312 LLAPRCE
+312 LLAPRMD
-319 GMTGNTVQHFDVPVP
+319 GAVQHFEVPVP

-342 AGEHALTTASAEI
+342 AGEHQLTTASAEI
-355 LFAIDGTVTLKQGGE
+355 LFAIDEAVILKRGDD
-370 TLRLEKGQSAFVP
+370 TLRLEKGQSAFIP
-383 AATGHYQL
+383 AATGRYQL

-400 GNRCQDVPPAQ
+400 GNRC
-411 VSMTA
+411 

>member
-1 MSSRDLPSF
+1 MSSSDLPSF
-10 LLMQNPIQDYDWGS
+10 LLMQNPIQGYDWGS
-24 HDALTALFGI
+24 HDSLTTLFGI
-34 PNPTGKPQAELW
+34 PNPEGKPQAELW

-51 NGCSEVTLAGRVQK
+51 NGCSEVTLAGSAQK
-65 LSVVIDAAPA
+65 LSTLIDAAPA
-75 AALGEAT
+75 AALGDAT
-82 RARFGSLPFLF
+82 LARFGSLPFLF

-105 VHPSKAQAEAGFARE
+105 VHPSKAQAEAGFAKE
-120 EAAGIDPKA
+120 EAAGIDIKA
-129 SNRNY
+129 ANRNY

-166 ERIKLASIADLVA
+166 DRMALPALADLTA
-179 ALATNQNEGGLQ
+179 ALRQSQDEAGLQ
-191 HFFHQLLILT
+191 HFFHQLLILC
-201 GARKEAA
+201 GESKDEA
-208 LAALQAYATD
+208 LAGLLAYAAN

-232 AQYPGD
+232 TQYPGD

-246 LNVVTLKPG
+246 LNVVTLQPG

-291 YIDVAELLDCTRCQP
+291 YIDVAELLDCTRCLP

-312 LLAPRCE
+312 LLAPRCD
-319 GMTGNTVQHFDVPVP
+319 GAVQHFDVPVP
-334 DFTFSVYP
+334 DFTFSVYS
-342 AGEHALTTASAEI
+342 AGEHQLTTASAEI
-355 LFAIDGTVTLKQGGE
+355 LFAIDGTVILKHGE
-370 TLRLEKGQSAFVP
+370 QSLRLEKGQSAFIP
-383 AATGHYQL
+383 AATGSYQL

-400 GNRCQDVPPAQ
+400 GNRC
-411 VSMTA
+411 

>member
-10 LLMQNPIQDYDWGS
+10 LLMQNPIQGYDWGS
-24 HDALTALFGI
+24 HDALTTLFGI
-34 PNPTGKPQAELW
+34 PNPAGKPQAELW

-51 NGCSEVTLAGRVQK
+51 NGCSEVTLAGDVQK
-65 LSVVIDAAPA
+65 LSTLIERAPA
-75 AALGEAT
+75 AVLGDAT
-82 RARFGSLPFLF
+82 LARFGSLPFLF

-105 VHPSKAQAEAGFARE
+105 VHPSKAQAEAGFAKE
-120 EAAGIDPKA
+120 EAAGISPTA
-129 SNRNY
+129 ANRNY
-134 KDPNHKPELVFALT
+134 KDPNHKPELMFALT

-166 ERIKLASIADLVA
+166 ERMALP
-179 ALATNQNEGGLQ
+179 ALAELTEALCQSQDEAGLQ
-191 HFFHQLLILT
+191 HFFHQLLVLE

-208 LAALQAYATD
+208 LAGLLAYAAV
-218 HQDEETFALITSLA
+218 HQDKETFALITSLA

-255 QAMFLDACTPH
+255 QAMYLDACTPH

-291 YIDVAELLDCTRCQP
+291 YIDVAELLDCTRFVA

-312 LLAPRCE
+312 LLDPSVDSA
-319 GMTGNTVQHFDVPVP
+319 VQHFRVPVP

-342 AGEHALTTASAEI
+342 AGGHQLITTSAEI
-355 LFAIDGTVTLKQGGE
+355 LFAIDGPVTLQQGE
-370 TLRLEKGQSAFVP
+370 QSLRLEKGQSAFVP
-383 AATGHYQL
+383 AATGSYQL

-400 GNRCQDVPPAQ
+400 GNRC
-411 VSMTA
+411 

>member
-1 MSSRDLPSF
+1 MSSSDLPSF
-10 LLMQNPIQDYDWGS
+10 LLMQNPIQGYDWGS
-24 HDALTALFGI
+24 HDSLTTLFGI
-34 PNPTGKPQAELW
+34 PNPQGKPQAELW

-51 NGCSEVTLAGRVQK
+51 NGCSEVTLAGSVQK
-65 LSVVIDAAPA
+65 LSSVIDRAPA

-82 RARFGSLPFLF
+82 FARFGSLPFLF

-105 VHPSKAQAEAGFARE
+105 VHPSKAQAEAGFAKE
-120 EAAGIDPKA
+120 EAAGIDIKA

-166 ERIKLASIADLVA
+166 ERVNLAAIADLTA
-179 ALATNQNEGGLQ
+179 ALAASQNEAGLQ
-191 HFFHQLLILT
+191 HFFHQLLVLE
-201 GARKEAA
+201 GARKDEA
-208 LAALQAYATD
+208 LEGLLAYAAA

-246 LNVVTLKPG
+246 LNVVTLEPG

-291 YIDVAELLDCTRCQP
+291 YIDVAELLDCTLCLP
-306 KPDDQI
+306 KPD
-312 LLAPRCE
+312 
-319 GMTGNTVQHFDVPVP
+319 
-334 DFTFSVYP
+334 
-342 AGEHALTTASAEI
+342 
-355 LFAIDGTVTLKQGGE
+355 
-370 TLRLEKGQSAFVP
+370 
-383 AATGHYQL
+383 
-391 LAEGRVARA
+391 
-400 GNRCQDVPPAQ
+400 
-411 VSMTA
+411 

>member
-10 LLMQNPIQDYDWGS
+10 LLMHNPIQGYDWGS
-24 HDALTALFGI
+24 HDALTTLFGI
-34 PNPTGKPQAELW
+34 PNPAGKPQAELW

-51 NGCSEVTLAGRVQK
+51 NGCSEVTLAGNVQR
-65 LSVVIDAAPA
+65 LSTLIERAPA
-75 AALGEAT
+75 AVLGDAT
-82 RARFGSLPFLF
+82 VARFGSLPFLF

-105 VHPSKAQAEAGFARE
+105 VHPSKAQAEAGFAKE

-129 SNRNY
+129 ANRNY

-166 ERIKLASIADLVA
+166 DRMGLP
-179 ALATNQNEGGLQ
+179 ALAELTEALRQSQDEAGLQ
-191 HFFHQLLILT
+191 HFFHQLLVLEGT
-201 GARKEAA
+201 RKEEA
-208 LAALQAYATD
+208 LAGLLAYAAQ

-238 VGLFSPLL
+238 VGLLSPLL
-246 LNVVTLKPG
+246 LNVVTLQPG
-255 QAMFLDACTPH
+255 QAMYLDACTPH

-291 YIDVAELLDCTRCQP
+291 YIDVAELLDCTRCLP

-312 LLAPRCE
+312 LLAPHLD
-319 GMTGNTVQHFDVPVP
+319 GAVQHFEVPVP

-355 LFAIDGTVTLKQGGE
+355 LFAIDCTVTLQQGE
-370 TLRLEKGQSAFVP
+370 QSLRLEKGQSAFVP
-383 AATGHYQL
+383 AATGSYHL

-400 GNRCQDVPPAQ
+400 GNRC
-411 VSMTA
+411 

>member
-10 LLMQNPIQDYDWGS
+10 LSMQNPIQGYDWGS
-24 HDALTALFGI
+24 HDALTTLFGI
-34 PNPTGKPQAELW
+34 PNPAGKPQAELW

-51 NGCSEVTLAGRVQK
+51 NGCSEVVLAGQMQK
-65 LSVVIDAAPA
+65 LSTLIESDPA
-75 AALGEAT
+75 AVLGEAT
-82 RARFGSLPFLF
+82 QTRFGSLPFLF

-105 VHPSKAQAEAGFARE
+105 VHPSKAQAEAGFAKE
-120 EAAGIDPKA
+120 EAAGISPKA
-129 SNRNY
+129 ANRNY

-166 ERIKLASIADLVA
+166 ERVKLPTLAELVA
-179 ALATNQNEGGLQ
+179 ALAASQNEAGLQ
-191 HFFHQLLILT
+191 HFFHQLLVLE
-201 GARKEAA
+201 GARKEEA
-208 LAALQAYATD
+208 LAGLQAFAAK

-246 LNVVTLKPG
+246 LNVVTLQPG
-255 QAMFLDACTPH
+255 QAMYLDACTPH

-291 YIDVAELLDCTRCQP
+291 YIDVAELLDCTRCLP

-312 LLAPRCE
+312 LLAPRMD
-319 GMTGNTVQHFDVPVP
+319 GAVQYFEVPVP

-342 AGEHALTTASAEI
+342 AGEHQLTTTSAEI
-355 LFAIDGTVTLKQGGE
+355 LFAIDEAVILKRGDD
-370 TLRLEKGQSAFVP
+370 TLRLEKGQSAFIP
-383 AATGHYQL
+383 AATGRYQL

-400 GNRCQDVPPAQ
+400 GNRC
-411 VSMTA
+411 

>member
-10 LLMQNPIQDYDWGS
+10 LSMQNPIQGYDWGS
-24 HDALTALFGI
+24 HDALTTLFGI
-34 PNPTGKPQAELW
+34 PNPAGKPQAELW

-51 NGCSEVTLAGRVQK
+51 NGCSEVVLAGQAQK
-65 LSVVIDAAPA
+65 LSTLIESAPA
-75 AALGEAT
+75 AVLGEAT
-82 RARFGSLPFLF
+82 QARFGSLPFLF

-105 VHPSKAQAEAGFARE
+105 VHPSKAQAEAGFAKE
-120 EAAGIDPKA
+120 EAAGISPKA
-129 SNRNY
+129 ANRNY

-166 ERIKLASIADLVA
+166 ERVKLPALAELVA
-179 ALATNQNEGGLQ
+179 ALAASQNEAGLQ
-191 HFFHQLLILT
+191 HFFHQLLVLE
-201 GARKEAA
+201 GARKEEA
-208 LAALQAYATD
+208 LAGLLAYAGQ

-246 LNVVTLKPG
+246 LNVVTLQPG
-255 QAMFLDACTPH
+255 QAMYLDACTPH

-291 YIDVAELLDCTRCQP
+291 YIDVAELLDCTRCLP

-312 LLAPRCE
+312 LLAPRVE
-319 GMTGNTVQHFDVPVP
+319 GAVQHFEVPVP

-342 AGEHALTTASAEI
+342 AGEHQLTTTSAEI
-355 LFAIDGTVTLKQGGE
+355 LFAIDEAVILKRGDD
-370 TLRLEKGQSAFVP
+370 TLRLEKGQSAFIP
-383 AATGHYQL
+383 AATGRYQL

-400 GNRCQDVPPAQ
+400 GNRC
-411 VSMTA
+411 